1 MSDTDQIIKKPR
13 KPKSALT
20 RKVFF
25 DGIKAIANYLR
36 PHKKI
41 LFLLLVFGLLN
52 AAAQAFVPLIAGKIF
67 DAIIAIAKNPAVVP
81 ISIFMLIAIWLV
93 LQLAS
98 NAVSWWTGYH
108 NDRLSTILYSE
119 YVASGFGK
127 IIDMSFSFHTTQK
140 QGDVSDRISRAA
152 NWLSNIVDNVLLT
165 LLSNFLSIV
174 IALVITCFI
183 NIKLTLVLSTAIVI
197 YIFILWQSV
206 PTLSGLQQ
214 KVNRAWNRAFGDA
227 YDTLGNLK
235 EVKQA
240 TTEKSEKKKLRRN
253 FIDRA
258 AEFWVDMNTIFQRLT
273 FAQKVLIT
281 LTQLSIFVFSVFFVR
296 DGTITPGGL
305 VAFNGYAAMILGP
318 FVILGQNWQT
328 IQNGLVAIV
337 RAENMLASPPEIYTP
352 TNAVAPKHLVG
363 DVVFERVSFAYPKGK
378 PVLEKVSFHVKPGE
392 KVALVGES
400 GVGKTTIIDL
410 LSGFYFPQKG
420 KILIDGTNVRRMDL
434 AAYRSRIGVVPQEP
448 ALFNDTVENNIC
460 YGNSGKSHK
469 EMVEAAKEAHA
480 HEFIEAFPKKY
491 KQIVGWR
498 GIKLS
503 IGQKQRIALARA
515 FLRDPDILIL
525 DEPTSALDAKSE
537 HFIKNSLRKL
547 MEGRTTFI
555 IAHRLSTV
563 READTILVFKEGKI
577 VEKGS
582 HEELV
587 KLPNGVYRSLH
598 EFQIGLVK

>member
-1 MSDTDQIIKKPR
+1 MSNTAHIVG
-13 KPKSALT
+13 KPKKSKSTLT
-20 RKVFF
+20 RAVFF
-25 DGIKAIANYLR
+25 DGMKAIANYLR

-41 LFLLLVFGLLN
+41 LFLLVVFGLLN

-67 DAIIAIAKNPAVVP
+67 DAIIAIAKNPETVLA
-81 ISIFMLIAIWLV
+81 SIFMLIGIWLV

-98 NAVSWWTGYH
+98 NGISWWTGYH

-127 IIDMSFSFHTTQK
+127 LIDMSFAFHTAQK

-152 NWLSNIVDNVLLT
+152 NWLDNIVGNVILT
-165 LLSNFLSIV
+165 LLPNFLSIV
-174 IALVITCFI
+174 IALVITYFI
-183 NIKLTLVLSTAIVI
+183 NAKLTLVLLVAIVI
-197 YIFILWQSV
+197 YAVILWQSV
-206 PTLSGLQQ
+206 PALSGLQQ

-240 TTEKSEKKKLRRN
+240 TTEQLEKKKLRKN
-253 FIDRA
+253 FISRA

-273 FAQKVLIT
+273 FAQKVVVT
-281 LTQLSIFVFSVFFVR
+281 LTQFSIFVLSVFFVR

-337 RAENMLASPPEIYTP
+337 RAENMLSSPPEIYTP
-352 TNAVAPKHLVG
+352 PNAVAPKKLKGEVI
-363 DVVFERVSFAYPKGK
+363 FENVSFAYPKGK
-378 PVLEKVSFHVKPGE
+378 TVLENVSFRVRPGE
-392 KVALVGES
+392 RVALVGES

-420 KILIDGTNVRRMDL
+420 KILIDGTDVRRMDL
-434 AAYRSRIGVVPQEP
+434 TAYRGHIGVVPQEP
-448 ALFNDTVENNIC
+448 ALFNDTVENNIR
-460 YGNSGKSHK
+460 YGNPGKFGK
-469 EMVEAAKEAHA
+469 KLVEAAKEAHA

-537 HFIKNSLRKL
+537 HFIKNSLKKL

-563 READTILVFKEGKI
+563 READNILVFRDGKI
-577 VEKGS
+577 VERGN
-582 HEELV
+582 HAQLV
-587 KLPNGVYRSLH
+587 KIPNGVYRSLH
-598 EFQIGLVK
+598 EFQIGLAK